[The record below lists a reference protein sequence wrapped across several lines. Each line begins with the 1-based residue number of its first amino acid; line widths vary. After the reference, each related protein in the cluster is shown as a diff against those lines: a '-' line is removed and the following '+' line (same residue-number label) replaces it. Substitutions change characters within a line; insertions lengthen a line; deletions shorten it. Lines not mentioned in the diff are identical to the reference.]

1 METAACI
8 LCGRTSSGRTASTAI
23 SAAMTARMPRQG
35 LVELHIVS
43 NEGVGTWE
51 GCTVQCTCRGAM
63 QWSRWRRAGGCT
75 RRARA

>member
-51 GCTVQCTCRGAM
+51 GCTVQCTWCSGA
-63 QWSRWRRAGGCT
+63 AGGM
-75 RRARA
+75 RRLLHAPRARVI